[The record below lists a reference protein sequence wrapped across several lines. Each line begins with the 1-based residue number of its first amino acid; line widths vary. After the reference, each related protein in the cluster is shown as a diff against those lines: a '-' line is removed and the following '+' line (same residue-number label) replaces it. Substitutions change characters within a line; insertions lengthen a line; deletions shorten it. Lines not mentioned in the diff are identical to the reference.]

1 MLNFQQNMTL
11 AFFSQIKDVIVKL
24 IDTSKS
30 EISIAV
36 AWFTHRD
43 LYQALLNALDR
54 NVQVSIVLIDDIINR
69 GPNALDFTL
78 FINKG
83 GKVRFMN
90 TKKLLMHNKFCIIDK
105 EALIS
110 GSYNWTYSA
119 ELRNAEN
126 IIFTSEEKVCQGFQQ
141 QFEML
146 WATLPQVDQ
155 FTHIDFSNVESTALL
170 SCIDDLR
177 EEYESMEQ
185 AHLPKQYAAVDIDNL
200 KKDISVTRLNTIVR
214 NTKRSNPRLKAN
226 IGMRC
231 VIDGVPDKTLK
242 IVEQGQILPYTANV
256 ETITVRDDQQEII
269 CDIMYGNDY
278 DANKN
283 ESLVQIKLE
292 DLPKGKVG
300 DVKFQ
305 TRVTIDT
312 NGYMS
317 IEFVCLN
324 SGVSKSK
331 TFDAKDRIDYQ

>member
-1 MLNFQQNMTL
+1 MTL
-11 AFFSQIKDVIVKL
+11 AFFSEIKDVIIKL

-54 NVQVSIVLIDDIINR
+54 NVQVSIILIDDIINR

-90 TKKLLMHNKFCIIDK
+90 TKKILMHNKFCIFDK
-105 EALIS
+105 EALIT

-126 IIFTSEEKVCQGFQQ
+126 IIFTSEKKVCQGFQQ
-141 QFEML
+141 QFEKL

-155 FTHIDFSNVESTALL
+155 FTRIDFSDVESTTLL

-177 EEYESMEQ
+177 EEYVSMEQ
-185 AHLPKQYAAVDIDNL
+185 ANLPKQYAAIDIDNL
-200 KKDISVTRLNTIVR
+200 KKDISVTRLNTIVT

-231 VIDGVPDKTLK
+231 VIDGVPNKTLNIIK
-242 IVEQGQILPYTANV
+242 QGQILPHTNCV
-256 ETITVRDDQQEII
+256 NTETLNDYQKSII
-269 CDIMYGNDY
+269 CDIVYGNDD

-283 ESLVQIKLE
+283 EPLVQIRID
-292 DLPKGKVG
+292 DLPNGKAG
-300 DVKFQ
+300 EITFQ
-305 TRVTIDT
+305 TRATIDT
-312 NGYMS
+312 NGYMN
-317 IEFVCLN
+317 IEFVCIN
-324 SGVSKSK
+324 NGVSKSK